1 MYPINLLGK
10 RENNNQ
16 AFLRNELELKKNT
29 VMKIQ
34 MNKEKQREYLTFSLL
49 LFSALLY
56 LVFFG
61 YLLYLRNHI

>member
-1 MYPINLLGK
+1 MYLINLLEK

-16 AFLRNELELKKNT
+16 AFLRNVLELKKVT

>member
-1 MYPINLLGK
+1 
-10 RENNNQ
+10 
-16 AFLRNELELKKNT
+16 
-29 VMKIQ
+29 MKIQ